1 MELKH
6 DKNGYDII
14 YEYIMIRCQ
23 YFLRR
28 LILLGLGLVVS
39 FLLPSLGSA
48 ASQYPTLNSIHK
60 HHPGNKGNIQN
71 SSGSRSA
78 IVDCQSSRPAKSK
91 PGKQV
96 HRQNVTVAKSSFR
109 KKLSS
114 KSAIVMEADTGRVLY
129 SHALGRTG
137 QPASTIK
144 ILTGL
149 ISLKAL
155 GQDDWVYVSQRAAGM
170 PRSKVYLRS
179 GKSYRA
185 DDLINSVLLASAND
199 ASVALAEKV
208 AGSEKVF
215 AKLMTYKASKLGAKS
230 TVCKNATGLTAK
242 GQKSTVKDLA
252 VLFKAAMENP
262 DFASRM
268 SRTKANT
275 SFGKVLRNHNKALW
289 RVNGT
294 EGGKTGYTRAARQTY
309 VGKFSRPE
317 GDLLVAIM
325 GSETMWDDV
334 SRLVEYGFSKKR
346 QQNAYTTTKEPTD
359 SRIAL
364 VSPRLLDNR
373 SGIQIL
379 SSIKKVSRM

>member
-1 MELKH
+1 M
-6 DKNGYDII
+6 N
-14 YEYIMIRCQ
+14 RCLV
-23 YFLRR
+23 FLSRTVIFSLSLAVFFCFPDFVEATTR
-28 LILLGLGLVVS
+28 YPILS
-39 FLLPSLGSA
+39 
-48 ASQYPTLNSIHK
+48 SIHK
-60 HHPGNKGNIQN
+60 HRPGNRSDIHNV
-71 SSGSRSA
+71 SGSKSTVVHCRSA
-78 IVDCQSSRPAKSK
+78 RPAKVK
-91 PGKQV
+91 PAKSV
-96 HRQNVTVAKSSFR
+96 HRKSPVTANASLR

-114 KSAIVMEADTGRVLY
+114 KSAIVMDADTGRVLY

-155 GQDDWVYVSQRAAGM
+155 NNDDWVYVSRRAASM

-185 DDLINSVLLASAND
+185 NDLINSVLLASAND

-215 AKLMTYKASKLGAKS
+215 AKLMTYKANKLGAKA
-230 TVCKNATGLTAK
+230 TVCKNATGLTAR

-252 VLFKAAMENP
+252 VLFKAAMDNQE
-262 DFASRM
+262 FASRM
-268 SRTKANT
+268 SKTKAST

-325 GSETMWDDV
+325 GSETMWDDI
-334 SRLVEYGFSKKR
+334 SRLVEHGFTKKR
-346 QQNAYTTTKEPTD
+346 QQKAYTAMIEPID
-359 SRIAL
+359 M
-364 VSPRLLDNR
+364 RLARLPKGVLDNS
-373 SGIQIL
+373 SGLQVL
-379 SSIKKVSRM
+379 TSNKKISRM

>member
-1 MELKH
+1 M
-6 DKNGYDII
+6 
-14 YEYIMIRCQ
+14 
-23 YFLRR
+23 
-28 LILLGLGLVVS
+28 
-39 FLLPSLGSA
+39 
-48 ASQYPTLNSIHK
+48 
-60 HHPGNKGNIQN
+60 
-71 SSGSRSA
+71 
-78 IVDCQSSRPAKSK
+78 VDCQAAKPVKVRPRKRATLRKPVIANSSL
-91 PGKQV
+91 
-96 HRQNVTVAKSSFR
+96 R

-114 KSAIVMEADTGRVLY
+114 KSAIVMDADTGRVLY

-155 GQDDWVYVSQRAAGM
+155 DGNDWVYVSRRAAGM
-170 PRSKVYLRS
+170 PRSKVYLRA

-185 DDLINSVLLASAND
+185 DDLINSVLVASAND

-215 AKLMTYKASKLGAKS
+215 AKLMTYKAGKLGAKS
-230 TVCKNATGLTAK
+230 TVCKNATGLTAR

-252 VLFKAAMENP
+252 ILFNAAMDNP
-262 DFASRM
+262 EFATRM
-268 SRTKANT
+268 ARTKVNT

-289 RVNGT
+289 KVNGT

-317 GDLLVAIM
+317 GELLVAIM
-325 GSETMWDDV
+325 GSETMWDDI

-346 QQNAYTTTKEPTD
+346 QQGSLATVKVPVD
-359 SRIAL
+359 I
-364 VSPRLLDNR
+364 RLTQMRQNVLNGR
-373 SGIQIL
+373 SGLHVL
-379 SSIKKVSRM
+379 STVKKVSRL